1 MPLYSVVKE
10 RTFDRV
16 PNVNRNSWLTVTAL
30 AVLSILTFAGCYQ
43 PTSPPQLITE
53 PPPAPSPAALLTQ
66 HRIIGTSV
74 RGRPLMCTVLGQG
87 QDVAFILATI
97 HGNEPAGT
105 PLVRRLAE
113 YLQQRPNLLR
123 GRKVVLL
130 PIANPD
136 GMAMGTRSNAH
147 GVDLNRNFR
156 TANRINSPQFG
167 RRALSESEA
176 QAIERVIRQY
186 APDRIVSVHQPL
198 TCIDYDGPAAALADR
213 MAQYCDLPVRKLGAK
228 PGSLGSYAGLTLAIP
243 IITFELPRN
252 ANRLNQQALWER
264 YGTAL
269 IAAVVY
275 PDTVR

>member
-16 PNVNRNSWLTVTAL
+16 ANVNRNLSLTVTAL
-30 AVLSILTFAGCYQ
+30 AVLSILTFAGCYE
-43 PTSPPQLITE
+43 PTSPPQLIIE
-53 PPPAPSPAALLTQ
+53 PAPSPSPAVLLTQ

-74 RGRPLMCTVLGQG
+74 RGRPLLCTVLGQG
-87 QDVAFILATI
+87 QDVTFILATI
-97 HGNEPAGT
+97 HGDEPAGT

-123 GRKVVLL
+123 GRKVLLL
-130 PIANPD
+130 PVANPD

-167 RRALSESEA
+167 LQALSESEA
-176 QAIERVIRQY
+176 QAIERVIREY
-186 APDRIVSVHQPL
+186 APDRVVSIHQPL

-213 MAQYCDLPVRKLGAK
+213 MAQYCDLPVRKLGAR

-243 IITFELPRN
+243 IITLELPRN